1 VKVVVGDSPLRL
13 DDVHALGD
21 AATSLELS
29 SGAWE
34 RIRESREIADEQL
47 AAGKAVYGLT
57 VGLGSKV
64 NMPIERA
71 SVADYERSTLVGRI
85 VGVGGAMD
93 EATARRALA
102 LRIVNLA
109 HGASGVSPHVVEQLV
124 AMYNAGITPVVARI
138 GSIGSS
144 DLPECAQLCA
154 TALGVGEVWC
164 DGDVVP
170 AAEGLKLRGLVPV
183 ELAAKDAL
191 GLFNAGSV
199 TLSRAVEVAHRLS
212 RTVRAGIVVAG
223 ASCEAFGVNPS
234 PFSREVAA
242 VRCDVRE
249 DEASR
254 ELLELLAGS
263 WILEPDAVK
272 LPQHALSFRTL
283 VKLIATVRDQLSR
296 FVEALEREVN
306 VSTDNPVVL
315 RAERDIR
322 SGSHFQTLAAAVAG
336 DALSI
341 ALTHWSNASVN
352 RSIKL
357 VNSPIDGVP
366 RFLAPHGDQSV
377 GFNALMKSAVAL
389 ATRVRHDAS
398 PASVDFFAVSEGAED
413 VASQLPHVIDKLE
426 RQDDALSMLVALE
439 ATCAHQVIGLRSGL
453 VWGVA
458 ATTLHAVCGN
468 DVPLLE
474 EDQPLG
480 RFVDLVHRRIVA
492 GDMH

>member
-1 VKVVVGDSPLRL
+1 MRIIVGESPLRL
-13 DDVHALGD
+13 NELHALGD
-21 AATSLELS
+21 PTTTLEISSAA
-29 SGAWE
+29 WD
-34 RIRESREIADEQL
+34 RIRVSREIADEQL

-71 SVADYERSTLVGRI
+71 SVADYERLTLIGRI
-85 VGVGGAMD
+85 VGVGGALD
-93 EATARRALA
+93 ETTSRRALA
-102 LRIVNLA
+102 LRIVNLT
-109 HGASGVSPHVVEQLV
+109 HGTSGVSPHVVEQLV
-124 AMYNAGITPVVARI
+124 SMYNAGLNPVVARL

-164 DGDVVP
+164 DGVVVS
-170 AAEGLKLRGLVPV
+170 ASEGLKIRGLAPV
-183 ELAAKDAL
+183 ELGTKDAL

-199 TLSRAVEVAHRLS
+199 TLSRAVAVAHRLS
-212 RTVRAGIVVAG
+212 TTVRAGIVVAG

-242 VRCDVRE
+242 VRRDVRE

-296 FVEALEREVN
+296 FVDALEREAN
-306 VSTDNPVVL
+306 TSTDNPVVL
-315 RAERDIR
+315 EAERDIR
-322 SGSHFQTLAAAVAG
+322 SGSHFQSLAAGVAG

-341 ALTHWSNASVN
+341 ALTHWSNASAN
-352 RSIKL
+352 RAIKL

-366 RFLAPHGDQSV
+366 RFLAPQGAQSV

-389 ATRVRHDAS
+389 ATRVRHDAN

-413 VASQLPHVIDKLE
+413 VASQLPHVIEKLE
-426 RQDDALSMLVALE
+426 RQDDALSLLVALE

-453 VWGVA
+453 TWGAA
-458 ATTLHAVCGN
+458 ATTVHMVCAQ
-468 DVPLLE
+468 DIPLLE

-480 RFVDLVHRRIVA
+480 KFVDVVHRRIVA
-492 GDMH
+492 GEVR